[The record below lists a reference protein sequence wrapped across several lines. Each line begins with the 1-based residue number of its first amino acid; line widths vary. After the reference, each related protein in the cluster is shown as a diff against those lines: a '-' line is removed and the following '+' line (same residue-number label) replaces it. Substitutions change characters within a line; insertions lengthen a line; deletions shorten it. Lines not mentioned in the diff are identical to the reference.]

1 MISAVVLAA
10 GYSSRMGRFKPL
22 LTVGGIPA
30 LERLIA
36 GIKEAGIKNIAVV
49 TGYRHELLQPVIRS
63 MSGDGTVIVEAYNAG
78 FDSGM
83 FSSIKTGIARVREVF
98 PDSEGCFLMP
108 VDCPLIDSKVITT
121 LEDAVMCS
129 GDIVRDSFAVPV
141 FEGKKGHPL
150 YVPAGYAEEICS
162 YDGPGGLK
170 GITDKYWDRM
180 LRVPVDSEGCILDM
194 DTPEGYRE
202 IEDFLAAG
210 CVRESLERL
219 AKGRRITLV
228 RHGQTQQH
236 DEKMFIGQYDVPLS
250 EEGTAQIEISAEKLV
265 EMGLEPGRIYCSDLS
280 RAVSSAGIIAEK
292 MFADPDEHICPVKG
306 LREIDLGSW
315 DGRPVREIKEQYPEE
330 YSRRGQNMFVFKTGN
345 RSENFYDMQY
355 RAVRVLRQILKAD
368 RSRDILIVAHSGII
382 RALQNNLRGLRV
394 DDGWE
399 SIPKGSFVVMEN

>member
-10 GYSSRMGRFKPL
+10 GYSSRMGSFKPL
-22 LTVGGIPA
+22 LPVGGVPA

-36 GIKEAGIKNIAVV
+36 GIKEAGVKNIAVV
-49 TGYRHELLQPVIRS
+49 TGYQNELLQPVIRS
-63 MSGDGTVIVEAYNAG
+63 MSGDGIVIVEAHNAG

-83 FSSIKTGIARVREVF
+83 FSSIQTGIAKVREVF
-98 PDSEGCFLMP
+98 PDSQGCFLMP
-108 VDCPLIDSKVITT
+108 VDCPLIDSKVITA
-121 LEDAVMCS
+121 LRDAVTDPGSDTDGC
-129 GDIVRDSFAVPV
+129 FAVPV

-150 YVPAGYAEEICS
+150 YVPAEYYSEICS

-180 LRVPVDSEGCILDM
+180 MRVPVEAEGCILDM

-219 AKGRRITLV
+219 AKGRRIALV
-228 RHGQTQQH
+228 RHGQTRQH

-250 EEGTAQIEISAEKLV
+250 EEGERQIELSAGKLA

-280 RAVSSAGIIAEK
+280 RAMSSAVIIAGK
-292 MFADPDEHICPVKG
+292 MFADPAEHICPMKG
-306 LREIDLGSW
+306 LREINLGSW

-330 YSRRGQNMFVFKTGN
+330 YSRRGQDMFVFKTGN

-355 RAVRVLRQILKAD
+355 RAVRALRQILKSD
-368 RSRDILIVAHSGII
+368 SSRDIMIVTHSGVI

-394 DDGWE
+394 DDRWE